1 MSEVVTHVREKKK
14 KNSSNKQQ
22 AKQKRNTPL
31 KIEWFLKF
39 DLS

>member
-1 MSEVVTHVREKKK
+1 MSEVVTHVREKK